1 MRTFKEKGRN
11 FPKFPYL
18 VNAVFRGPPSKM
30 HPGPLQTQKKKKRCC
45 VFVCTVQQVLVAVH
59 DNIHHD
65 SIGFGI
71 MWLERETALN
81 LNTDFD
87 FYRDTI
93 QHGMAQ
99 YCTV

>member
-1 MRTFKEKGRN
+1 M
-11 FPKFPYL
+11 
-18 VNAVFRGPPSKM
+18 
-30 HPGPLQTQKKKKRCC
+30 
-45 VFVCTVQQVLVAVH
+45 FVCTVQQVLVAVH